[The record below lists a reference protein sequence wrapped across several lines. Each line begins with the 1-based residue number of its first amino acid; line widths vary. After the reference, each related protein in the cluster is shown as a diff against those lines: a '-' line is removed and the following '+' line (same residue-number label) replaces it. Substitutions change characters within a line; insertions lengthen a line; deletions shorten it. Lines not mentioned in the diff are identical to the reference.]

1 MSWEDKHRLPQ
12 NNSHSWRLSLQWG
25 GGALHEA
32 RGPQHT
38 ERPSDRI
45 IHKPALIICLS
56 IKAVYCLAV
65 EAKYV
70 KPTFTFWLLFS
81 RVYEKD
87 GKQRSEEIVEDDRW
101 KVPGSIPRVRSL
113 PSLINLTSHTPAPSW
128 HRYSQS
134 LWIEASANWVIKSQK
149 LNIPISGPVRRTWCL
164 CLPAETSTTYRRR
177 CSQCLSCQT
186 AGRPRG
192 TEHPGNTEPTQR
204 PETPGKRSVC
214 LKEREELL
222 CGRRTYDRKYYQ
234 CISPITSQIKLM
246 YDIVCQRRANI
257 ISGRRTN
264 IISVSVQL
272 HHKSN

>member
-12 NNSHSWRLSLQWG
+12 SNSHSWRLSLQWG
-25 GGALHEA
+25 GGALNEA

-45 IHKPALIICLS
+45 IHKPALFICLS
-56 IKAVYCLAV
+56 IKAVYRLAV
-65 EAKYV
+65 
-70 KPTFTFWLLFS
+70 
-81 RVYEKD
+81 
-87 GKQRSEEIVEDDRW
+87 DRW
-101 KVPGSIPRVRSL
+101 KVPGSIPRVRRL
-113 PSLINLTSHTPAPSW
+113 PSLINLTSPTPAPSW

-149 LNIPISGPVRRTWCL
+149 LNIPTSGPVRRTWCL

-177 CSQCLSCQT
+177 CFQCLSCQT

-246 YDIVCQRRANI
+246 YYIVCQSRAIKN
-257 ISGRRTN
+257 
-264 IISVSVQL
+264 QL
-272 HHKSN
+272 KKRSWVKIHVNNSKLG